1 MKLRRDQRGFVLSGI
16 ALLLVLPAMLLAA
29 SCFTIIEM
37 GGEATALQASA
48 DKVFYTVKDIERVV
62 EDLWGESLLIDN
74 AGITLSKL
82 ADNYRAATGLLVDIT
97 PSWMLWIHV
106 ISTGENHRA
115 GTQYCNIIEN
125 APGENWS
132 YYFED
137 KNEAFWGGGEPNYD
151 EPVLF
156 VEKLGENLRITIV
169 EYGGIDHSDVYYSD
183 QPLWDGVGGFEQ
195 AHVGENTE
203 VEGVIQLRVFINVR
217 DPRGAVQY
225 LSTVDLG

>member
-1 MKLRRDQRGFVLSGI
+1 MRMRQEQRGFVLSGI
-16 ALLLVLPAMLLAA
+16 ALLLVLPAMLLVA
-29 SCFTIIEM
+29 SCFAIIEM
-37 GGEATALQASA
+37 GGEAAALQASA
-48 DKVFYTVKDIERVV
+48 DKVFYTGNDIERVV
-62 EDLWGESLLIDN
+62 KDLWGESLLIDN
-74 AGITLSKL
+74 ADITLSKL

-106 ISTGENHRA
+106 INTGENHLA

-137 KNEAFWGGGEPNYD
+137 ENEAFWGGGEPDHD

-156 VEKLGENLRITIV
+156 VEKIGENLRITI
-169 EYGGIDHSDVYYSD
+169 EDYDGIYHSDVYYSD
-183 QPLWDGVGGFEQ
+183 QLLWDWVGGLEQ

-203 VEGVIQLRVFINVR
+203 VEGVAQLRVFIDVR

-225 LSTVDLG
+225 SSTVDLG